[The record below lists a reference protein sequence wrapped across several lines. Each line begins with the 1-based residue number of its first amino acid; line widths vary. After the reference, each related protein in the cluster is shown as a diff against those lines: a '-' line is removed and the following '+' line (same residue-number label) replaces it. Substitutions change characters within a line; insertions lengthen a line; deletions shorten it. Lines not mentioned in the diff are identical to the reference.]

1 MPNAPGSPIPVLV
14 RGSFARYRALSG
26 AAGFNSRKG
35 RDGAI
40 SGEGPGRLQEGL
52 RVDARCQERL
62 ARHEADGNRHVM
74 KNSAFVGGNASST
87 TAGAGRVQAIQA
99 VITRSAMVVLVNGRD
114 VAYLLVRGARRER
127 RKAGSDAGAC
137 CRSLPGKTSNGTAR
151 DQEDHG
157 QQ

>member
-1 MPNAPGSPIPVLV
+1 MPKATGSPIPVWF
-14 RGSFARYRALSG
+14 RGSLACYRALSG

-62 ARHEADGNRHVM
+62 ARHEADCNRHVI
-74 KNSAFVGGNASST
+74 KNGAFVGGNASST

-99 VITRSAMVVLVNGRD
+99 IITRSAMVVLVSGRD
-114 VAYLLVRGARRER
+114 VTYHLVRGARRER
-127 RKAGSDAGAC
+127 RNAGIGAY
-137 CRSLPGKTSNGTAR
+137 CRSLPGKTSNRTAR